1 MNISRVGEAD
11 LPDLLPL
18 MRGYCDFYEIAP
30 TDEQLRGMG
39 SMVIPL
45 GRPGTPQEAAGGVFF
60 LCSPWSNFVHGQV
73 LNITGGQFTG
83 MTT

>member
-1 MNISRVGEAD
+1 MASA
-11 LPDLLPL
+11 L
-18 MRGYCDFYEIAP
+18 
-30 TDEQLRGMG
+30 
-39 SMVIPL
+39 IPI

-73 LNITGGQFTG
+73 LTASGGQTTG